1 VDIIEEA
8 LWWAEAGVPV
18 FPTGDDKRPLTR
30 NGHKNAST
38 DPDLVRELFEQA
50 GNRAHGIGG
59 RMGRDSGLFAIDADL
74 YKPGEAGASAAAF
87 VDSLR
92 VRKLLPETRT
102 HKTRNGGVHYIFK
115 SATDWPNVNPASG
128 VEVKG
133 EGGYIILPPT
143 PGYSVEREG
152 ATEAPPALIA
162 ELLAARSAQSGRT
175 IDVLKA
181 AVLRGDDF
189 HDPLTQMAAKL
200 SADGRPVE
208 HVQAEI
214 MNTLAASV
222 AMAPTHPRHDR
233 WRALIENTSGEL
245 SRIVESA
252 NRKFNWA
259 AASDALR
266 EAAGGL
272 FSESAPPPRIDE
284 PTPVSVPSVR
294 DYAAGGFPFDGCRGY
309 FAQDPLNV
317 LEQRFVMYPILSEKE
332 VTLISADPKAGKT
345 LVSQTIAM
353 HIATGLDLAA
363 LKVADQ
369 RPVIYFALESQVA
382 IRKRMEA
389 WLLHHDPDGD
399 LGLKEKMQMYVYE
412 GGLNLLDET
421 VRQDLANRLAATE
434 LWFKEQHDTDDL
446 GAIVIDTLTKA
457 MPGGDQNSVEDTS
470 AVFDIIEKI
479 RATGLTAPVI
489 IIHHNTKGSASP
501 RGSGNIQAEPDTLL
515 TVAKNTDT
523 GQLHM
528 RVLMARSIDD
538 TQSFVFDISTVG
550 LGTTAQGYEVTAP
563 VLTPAIEA
571 AASDDLA
578 QSFKMLPLYER
589 VKDAAKNG
597 AVNNKALHAL
607 LKEAPELSVDYDK
620 WRDRRADTAALS
632 RYWMTLFPP
641 TGVVLDL
648 SDGAYHFAPMTHMNR
663 LNEQL
668 VGAVM
673 VRRFENQG
681 GGTSNRSG

>member
-1 VDIIEEA
+1 MDLIEEA

-18 FPTGDDKRPLTR
+18 FPTGEDKRPLTR
-30 NGHKNAST
+30 NGHKDAST
-38 DPDLVRELFEQA
+38 GEETVRGLFEQA
-50 GNRAHGIGG
+50 GARAYGIGG
-59 RMGRDSGLFAIDADL
+59 RMGREAGLFAIDADI
-74 YKPGEAGASAAAF
+74 YKPGDAGESAAAF
-87 VDSLR
+87 VARLQQR
-92 VRKLLPETRT
+92 GLLPETRT
-102 HKTRNGGVHYIFK
+102 HRTRNGGVHYLLRSK
-115 SATDWPNVNPASG
+115 TDWPNVNPASG

-133 EGGYIILPPT
+133 EGGYIILPPS
-143 PGYSVEREG
+143 PGYTVEREG
-152 ATEAPPALIA
+152 LADAPPALIA
-162 ELLAARSAQSGRT
+162 ELESARSALSGRS

-189 HDPLTQMAAKL
+189 HDPLMQIAAKL
-200 SADGRPVE
+200 AADGLQME
-208 HVQAEI
+208 HVQAEL
-214 MNTLAASV
+214 MNSLSASV

-233 WRALIENTSGEL
+233 WRALVENKSGEL

-266 EAAGGL
+266 EAAGGV
-272 FSESAPPPRIDE
+272 FTAAAPPPYVDE
-284 PTPVSVPSVR
+284 VTPVSVPSVR
-294 DYAAGGFPFDGCRGY
+294 DYAAGGFPFEGCRGY
-309 FAQDPLNV
+309 FAQEPLNV

-353 HIATGLDLAA
+353 HIASGLDLAA
-363 LKVADQ
+363 LKVAEQ

-389 WLLHHDPDGD
+389 WVAHHDPDGAR
-399 LGLKEKMQMYVYE
+399 GLKEKMQMYVYE
-412 GGLNLLDET
+412 GGLNLLDEA

-479 RATGLTAPVI
+479 RAVGLVAPVI
-489 IIHHNTKGSASP
+489 IIHHNTKGTVSP

-515 TVAKNTDT
+515 TVAKNADT

-538 TQSFVFDISTVG
+538 TQSFVFDISTVR

-563 VLTPAIEA
+563 VLTPAVATA
-571 AASDDLA
+571 APNDLT
-578 QSFKMLPLYER
+578 QSFRMLPLYER
-589 VKDAAKNG
+589 IKDVAKNG
-597 AVNNKALHAL
+597 AVSNKALHAL
-607 LKEAPELSVDYDK
+607 LKEAPELGSDYDK
-620 WRDRRADTAALS
+620 WKDRRADTASLN
-632 RYWMTLFPP
+632 RYWLTLFPP
-641 TGVVLDL
+641 GGLAVDL
-648 SDGAYHFAPMTHMNR
+648 ADGAYHFAPMTHMNR

-668 VGAVM
+668 VGAIM
-673 VRRFENQG
+673 VRRFQP
-681 GGTSNRSG
+681 